1 MLLPSFSPTKS
12 VHTKNILKKHRFD
25 LPPGIENNPVDFGK
39 LSGSLKANKADK
51 KISPGPEHQN
61 IFKLIQIFVDSTQC
75 TVTIELCAPIA
86 FMTLGPNSETNSM
99 LASPPFERKQKAMA
113 FRHILTKDQE
123 QHSVKDYEIS
133 DASVDNFQQEVDDL
147 INAGATDLATSVAQP
162 QAENLIFV
170 AFISPTNIFVFYL
183 SILRPA
189 ISTTETS
196 PMKPAGTHP
205 NQLGC
210 HQLDLDP

>member
-1 MLLPSFSPTKS
+1 MSWLGARGPNSIVTAAPPFEVSPNLE
-12 VHTKNILKKHRFD
+12 NILKKHRFD

-39 LSGSLKANKADK
+39 VVVAMQEAFTQLRAKSSSTVPSAQLLLNFVPPLHSCLITIRAQAKGNVK
-51 KISPGPEHQN
+51 KIT
-61 IFKLIQIFVDSTQC
+61 K
-75 TVTIELCAPIA
+75 
-86 FMTLGPNSETNSM
+86 
-99 LASPPFERKQKAMA
+99 A
-113 FRHILTKDQE
+113 FRQILTKDQE

-170 AFISPTNIFVFYL
+170 AFISPANIFVFYL